1 MADNKTQI
9 ILTAKDET
17 RAAFQSVQASL
28 GNLEKSAIGLGPIF
42 AGLGAAL
49 TFGAFANTINNTLKF
64 AAALD
69 DMSEATGASVE
80 NLSALSG
87 VAKIGGH
94 DLGMVETSLQK
105 LAKAL
110 HGTGEET
117 KGASAA
123 LEAIGLSAA
132 ELRGMDTAEA
142 LLAVS
147 KALDQFQDGS
157 GKAAV
162 AIALLGKS
170 GASALPFL
178 KDLAEQSE
186 LVGKVTTEQAAQAEA
201 YEKSLNKL
209 SASFSAAGKAAAY
222 ELLPFLEKL
231 TSELVKAR
239 DESGSFASVFGDGV
253 RVAMETVAV
262 IGVNVVYVFKQI
274 GNEIGGLAAQVAA
287 LARLDFK
294 GFTAI
299 GGMMKEDAAAAR
311 LEVDRLSASL
321 LNAGKET
328 KAKPAEKPDLGFKPP
343 PERPAKTGGGRA
355 QKEDDYTKLIKSLQE
370 KIAVEQV
377 NIDTV
382 GKATQA
388 EKDYAKYQADV
399 ASGAVKLSAEQQK
412 VVGAYFDTYI
422 ARQKDA
428 KAAAELNKAIEDQTE
443 AMRRYGQS
451 LDDELAKLQKETEL
465 YGLSESAIASRTAA
479 LLEDA
484 IATARANGAMDEQVA
499 YLEKELE
506 LRKKIDDASDKKDV
520 AAILSQTEDYKK
532 KQEEAKKAQLSRAL
546 AAGDISPR
554 EYEQG
559 MKVLEKTADEMGE
572 FMKQAARNAQDA
584 MAEFFINPTRD
595 GISSIG
601 ETFAT
606 TLQKMIAQA
615 ASAQL
620 LKLML
625 GDVDKTGEIGGFLK
639 PVADWAK
646 SIDFSSIG
654 SRIAGF
660 FGFEEGGIMTSSG
673 PLPLHKYATGG
684 IANSP
689 QLAMFGEGSRPEA
702 YVPLPDGRRIPV
714 ALHGGNAGSIVVNVN
729 SPTGDPAEIRRSAA
743 AGARTALNIIGG
755 SRRYG

>member
-9 ILTAKDET
+9 IIKAKDET

-28 GNLEKSAIGLGPIF
+28 GNLEKYAVGLTPILAGISGALSAASF
-42 AGLGAAL
+42 ASSIDGA
-49 TFGAFANTINNTLKF
+49 IKF
-64 AAALD
+64 AAAID
-69 DMSEATGASVE
+69 DMAERTGASVE

-94 DLGMVETSLQK
+94 DMALVEKGIK
-105 LAKAL
+105 LLNKAL
-110 HGTGEET
+110 HDTDDES
-117 KGASAA
+117 KGAQKAIA
-123 LEAIGLSAA
+123 AIGLSVKD
-132 ELRGMDTAEA
+132 LRDLDPAEA
-142 LLAVS
+142 FLQVS
-147 KALDQFQDGS
+147 KALDKFADG
-157 GKAAV
+157 G
-162 AIALLGKS
+162 GKS
-170 GASALPFL
+170 AAAMAIIKKIGADLLPFM
-178 KDLAEQSE
+178 KDLAEKSE
-186 LVGKVTTEQAAQAEA
+186 LVGKVTAEQAAQAEI
-201 YEKSLNKL
+201 YEKNVNKLAASFGALAKTAAMELVPALASVTSQMVAGLQSSGGWMNFLRNLGSLNTFQGIPEQLKNINAEAAKL
-209 SASFSAAGKAAAY
+209 EDKISIGRGTK
-222 ELLPFLEKL
+222 K
-231 TSELVKAR
+231 
-239 DESGSFASVFGDGV
+239 DE
-253 RVAMETVAV
+253 E
-262 IGVNVVYVFKQI
+262 
-274 GNEIGGLAAQVAA
+274 
-287 LARLDFK
+287 RL
-294 GFTAI
+294 
-299 GGMMKEDAAAAR
+299 
-311 LEVDRLSASL
+311 
-321 LNAGKET
+321 
-328 KAKPAEKPDLGFKPP
+328 
-343 PERPAKTGGGRA
+343 
-355 QKEDDYTKLIKSLQE
+355 KSLQSTQKMLKAIDDSNTKLMADALGAKDIEKKPTLDQNLFGNGPKDKKPKAAKEQDDYSKLIASLNE
-370 KIAVEQV
+370 KIAVETL
-377 NIDTV
+377 NIETV

-399 ASGAVKLSAEQQK
+399 ASGAIKLTAEQQR
-412 VVGAYFDTYI
+412 VVEAYYDTYI

-428 KAAAELNKAIEDQTE
+428 KAASELNKAIEDQTE

-451 LDDELAKLQKETEL
+451 LDDELAKLQKEAEL

-479 LLEDA
+479 LFEDA
-484 IATARANGAMDEQVA
+484 IATARANGALDEHVT

-506 LRKKIDDASDKKDV
+506 LRKKISDASDKKDV
-520 AAILSQTEDYKK
+520 AAILSQTEDYKQK
-532 KQEEAKKAQLSRAL
+532 KDEAKRAQLSRAL
-546 AAGDISPR
+546 AAGDISQR

-559 MKVLEKTADEMGE
+559 MKVLEKTTDEMGE
-572 FMKQAARNAQDA
+572 FMKEAARNAENA
-584 MAEFFINPTRD
+584 MAEFFISPTRD

-601 ETFAT
+601 ETFAK

-646 SIDFSSIG
+646 SIDFKSIG
-654 SRIAGF
+654 SSIAEF
-660 FGFEEGGIMTSSG
+660 FSFAEGGIMTSAG

-714 ALHGGNAGSIVVNVN
+714 AMQGRNPGNIVVNVN